1 VSVSPRAVL
10 DAVDEAELV
19 ALAQRLVRVAGEN
32 PPGEEAATAASLASE
47 CRAHG
52 LEVAVDEVAPG
63 RPNVVARL
71 AGGDEPGLLLLGH
84 TDVVPAGDGWTFTPF
99 AGDVVEG
106 RLRGRGS
113 ADMKGGLAAAVL
125 AMAALARAGVLP
137 AGPVDLAALSD
148 EEELGLGARRFVAD
162 LPADRYRAC
171 LVGEP
176 TSLQPIIAAR
186 GDAYVEIEVTGR
198 AAHSGNPADGRNAI
212 YGAAAVVAE
221 LERWH
226 AELAREAH
234 PLVGPPTWNVGTVEG
249 GQATSTVPA
258 RCRVT
263 ADRRLLPGE
272 SAPEVLAAVRDR
284 LGRLGLAD
292 RGLGLTVEMPMDMP
306 GFETRPDDPF
316 VTAVGHAL
324 ADAGAPAQ
332 EPGGWTAACDGGF
345 VAARTGVP
353 VVVLGPGSVAE
364 QAHRADESVAVSE
377 VVAAARTYAALM
389 WRVLGR
395 RVSDTGATSVEV

>member
-1 VSVSPRAVL
+1 MSVSPRAVL

-19 ALAQRLVRVAGEN
+19 ALAQRLVRVVGEN

-234 PLVGPPTWNVGTVEG
+234 PLVGPSTWSVGTVEG